1 MVCVQHCILE
11 LLPAL
16 HLFYRYVILISTLLD
31 RDLTGYKKWRK
42 EVFRFYITDEQI
54 CNDEIFI
61 EGGDVNH
68 IRNVLRLEKGD
79 WVVAC
84 NGEGKDYVSRIASIE
99 KEQVVLQV
107 EKVQETGTELPTKIT
122 LFQGLPKGDKMETV
136 IQKMVEL
143 GVYGIVPVSTK
154 RSIVKLDAK
163 KAANKVKRWNA
174 ISESA
179 AKQSK
184 RGIIPRV
191 NDVCT
196 FKQAIDMAKE
206 LDMIIMPYEEAD
218 DMEKTRNI
226 IRGLKKDTSVGIF
239 IGPEGGFAKEE
250 VNAVMEENGT
260 PITLGKRILRTETA
274 GMAIMS
280 VIMFMME
287 E

>member
-1 MVCVQHCILE
+1 MYRFFVNAENILE
-11 LLPAL
+11 DT
-16 HLFYRYVILISTLLD
+16 ILV
-31 RDLTGYKKWRK
+31 TGS
-42 EVFRFYITDEQI
+42 
-54 CNDEIFI
+54 
-61 EGGDVNH
+61 DVNH
-68 IRNVLRLEKGD
+68 IKNVLRMKI
-79 WVVAC
+79 
-84 NGEGKDYVSRIASIE
+84 GEEILISDGNDKEYVCSI
-99 KEQVVLQV
+99 LNMDD
-107 EKVQETGTELPTKIT
+107 EKVEAKILDINGPGRELPIKVY

-184 RGIIPRV
+184 REIIPRV